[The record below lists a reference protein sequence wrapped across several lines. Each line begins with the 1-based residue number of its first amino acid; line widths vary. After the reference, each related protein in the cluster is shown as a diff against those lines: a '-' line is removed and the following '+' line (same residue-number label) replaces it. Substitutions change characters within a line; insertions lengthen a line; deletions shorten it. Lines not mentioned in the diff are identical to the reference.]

1 MYKLVAIDLDG
12 TMLNQYGIITEK
24 TKKAISKA
32 QEKGV
37 EVMIASGRA
46 ITSVKRFSKEINSN
60 KYFISGNG
68 AITYDIK
75 NNKIL
80 YENILSKTK
89 ALKIIKICEE
99 NSIYYN
105 VYTENGIIAKNLSYN
120 TLYYYKDNL
129 TKPDENRTHINIVEN
144 VYDYFEQREEKILKI
159 MICDEHKTVFN
170 SIVRKLKELS
180 EIEVLEVSHM
190 SRKIIKQ
197 GTDEIAL
204 EYFYTEVS
212 AKDVDKWNA
221 LEEII
226 GLMNISKEEVVTI
239 GDNANDLKMITNA
252 GLGVA
257 MGESAPYVKQ
267 SADIIAPTNDEDG
280 VAIILNK
287 IFDLKLY
294 IVVKYRL

>member
-80 YENILSKTK
+80 YKNILSKTK

-287 IFDLKLY
+287 IFDLNL
-294 IVVKYRL
+294 

>member
-226 GLMNISKEEVVTI
+226 KLMNISKEEVVTI

-280 VAIILNK
+280 VAINLNK
-287 IFDLKLY
+287 IFDLNL
-294 IVVKYRL
+294 

>member
-129 TKPDENRTHINIVEN
+129 TKPEENRTHINIVEN

-287 IFDLKLY
+287 IFDLNL
-294 IVVKYRL
+294 

>member
-37 EVMIASGRA
+37 EVMITSGRA

-287 IFDLKLY
+287 IFDLNL
-294 IVVKYRL
+294 

>member
-170 SIVRKLKELS
+170 SLVRKLKELS

-287 IFDLKLY
+287 IFDLNL
-294 IVVKYRL
+294 

>member
-89 ALKIIKICEE
+89 ALQIIKICEE

-105 VYTENGIIAKNLSYN
+105 VYTENGIIAKNLSWCRPSCACC
-120 TLYYYKDNL
+120 LRWGSPCSPSSWPL
-129 TKPDENRTHINIVEN
+129 
-144 VYDYFEQREEKILKI
+144 
-159 MICDEHKTVFN
+159 C
-170 SIVRKLKELS
+170 
-180 EIEVLEVSHM
+180 
-190 SRKIIKQ
+190 
-197 GTDEIAL
+197 
-204 EYFYTEVS
+204 
-212 AKDVDKWNA
+212 
-221 LEEII
+221 
-226 GLMNISKEEVVTI
+226 GLPWPCT
-239 GDNANDLKMITNA
+239 AA
-252 GLGVA
+252 A
-257 MGESAPYVKQ
+257 
-267 SADIIAPTNDEDG
+267 
-280 VAIILNK
+280 
-287 IFDLKLY
+287 
-294 IVVKYRL
+294 

>member
-32 QEKGV
+32 QEKGI

-46 ITSVKRFSKEINSN
+46 IASVKRFSKEINSN

-287 IFDLKLY
+287 IFDLNL
-294 IVVKYRL
+294 

>member
-12 TMLNQYGIITEK
+12 TMLNQYGIITDK
-24 TKKAISKA
+24 TKEVISKV
-32 QEKGV
+32 QNKGV

-80 YENILSKTK
+80 FENILKKQK
-89 ALKIIKICEE
+89 ALQIIKICEE

-105 VYTENGIIAKNLSYN
+105 VYTENGIIAKNLNYN

-129 TKPDENRTHINIVEN
+129 TKPDENRTHINLVED
-144 VYDYFEQREEKILKI
+144 VYDYIDQKNEKILKI
-159 MICDEHKTVFN
+159 MICDEHKSVFN
-170 SIVRKLKELS
+170 SIVRKIKDVP
-180 EIEVLEVSHM
+180 EIEILEVSHM

-197 GTDEIAL
+197 GTNEIAL
-204 EYFYTEVS
+204 EYFYTEIS
-212 AKDVDKWNA
+212 AQNVDKWNA

-226 GLMNISKEEVVTI
+226 KLMNISKEEVITI
-239 GDNANDLKMITNA
+239 GDNANDVKMIKNA
-252 GLGVA
+252 GLGIA

-267 SADIIAPTNDEDG
+267 SADKITLNNDEDG
-280 VAIILNK
+280 VAVVLK
-287 IFDLKLY
+287 EIFGL
-294 IVVKYRL
+294 

>member
-226 GLMNISKEEVVTI
+226 GLMNIS
-239 GDNANDLKMITNA
+239 
-252 GLGVA
+252 
-257 MGESAPYVKQ
+257 
-267 SADIIAPTNDEDG
+267 
-280 VAIILNK
+280 
-287 IFDLKLY
+287 
-294 IVVKYRL
+294 

>member
-12 TMLNQYGIITEK
+12 TMLNQYGIITER

-287 IFDLKLY
+287 IFDLNL
-294 IVVKYRL
+294 

>member
-257 MGESAPYVKQ
+257 MGESDPYVKQ

-287 IFDLKLY
+287 IFDLNL
-294 IVVKYRL
+294 

>member
-257 MGESAPYVKQ
+257 MGESAPYVKLHQ
-267 SADIIAPTNDEDG
+267 QMMKME
-280 VAIILNK
+280 
-287 IFDLKLY
+287 
-294 IVVKYRL
+294 

>member
-212 AKDVDKWNA
+212 AKEVDKWNA

-287 IFDLKLY
+287 IFDLNL
-294 IVVKYRL
+294 

>member
-105 VYTENGIIAKNLSYN
+105 VYTENGIIAQNLSYN

-287 IFDLKLY
+287 IFDLNL
-294 IVVKYRL
+294 

>member
-12 TMLNQYGIITEK
+12 TMLNKYGIITEK
-24 TKKAISKA
+24 TKEIISKV
-32 QEKGV
+32 QEKNV

-46 ITSVKRFSKEINSN
+46 ITSVKRFAKEIKSK

-68 AITYDIK
+68 AITYDVE

-80 YENILSKTK
+80 YENILKKQK
-89 ALKIIKICEE
+89 ALQIIKICEE

-105 VYTENGIIAKNLSYN
+105 IYTENGIIAKNLNYN

-129 TKPDENRTHINIVEN
+129 TKPDENRTHINLVEDIYN
-144 VYDYFEQREEKILKI
+144 YIDEKNEKILKI
-159 MICDEHKTVFN
+159 MICDEHKSVFN
-170 SIVRKLKELS
+170 SIVRRLKEIS

-197 GTDEIAL
+197 GTEEIAL

-221 LEEII
+221 LEEVIK
-226 GLMNISKEEVVTI
+226 LMNISKEEVLTI
-239 GDNANDLKMITNA
+239 GDNANDVKMIKNA
-252 GLGVA
+252 GLGIA
-257 MGESAPYVKQ
+257 MGESAPYVKKC
-267 SADIIAPTNDEDG
+267 ADKITLNNDEDG
-280 VAIILNK
+280 VAVALK
-287 IFDLKLY
+287 EIFE
-294 IVVKYRL
+294 IN

>member
-12 TMLNQYGIITEK
+12 TMLNKYGIITEK
-24 TKKAISKA
+24 TKEIISKV
-32 QEKGV
+32 QEKNV

-46 ITSVKRFSKEINSN
+46 ITSVKRFAKEIKSK

-68 AITYDIK
+68 AITYDVE

-80 YENILSKTK
+80 YENILKKQK
-89 ALKIIKICEE
+89 ALQIIKICEE

-105 VYTENGIIAKNLSYN
+105 IYTENGIIAKNLNYN

-129 TKPDENRTHINIVEN
+129 TKPDENRTHINLVEDIYN
-144 VYDYFEQREEKILKI
+144 YIDEKDEKILKI
-159 MICDEHKTVFN
+159 MICDEHKSVFN
-170 SIVRKLKELS
+170 SIVRRLKEIS

-197 GTDEIAL
+197 GTEEIAL

-221 LEEII
+221 LEEVIK
-226 GLMNISKEEVVTI
+226 LMNISKEEVITI
-239 GDNANDLKMITNA
+239 GDNANDVKMIKNA
-252 GLGVA
+252 GLGIA
-257 MGESAPYVKQ
+257 MGESAPYVKKC
-267 SADIIAPTNDEDG
+267 ADKITLNNDEDG
-280 VAIILNK
+280 VAVALK
-287 IFDLKLY
+287 EIFE
-294 IVVKYRL
+294 IN

>member
-1 MYKLVAIDLDG
+1 MYKMVAIDLDG

-24 TKKAISKA
+24 TKDVIKRV

-37 EVMIASGRA
+37 EVIIASGRA
-46 ITSVKRFSKEINSN
+46 ITSVKRFSKEINSE

-75 NNKIL
+75 NNRIL
-80 YENILSKTK
+80 YENVLKKQK

-105 VYTENGIIAKNLSYN
+105 VYTENGIIAKSLNYN

-144 VYDYFEQREEKILKI
+144 VYDYIESKNEKILKI
-159 MICDEHKTVFN
+159 MICDEHKSVFN
-170 SIVRKLKELS
+170 SIVRKLKDVDEV
-180 EIEVLEVSHM
+180 EVLEVSHM

-197 GTDEIAL
+197 GTEEIAL

-212 AKDVDKWNA
+212 AKDVDKWSA
-221 LEEII
+221 LEE
-226 GLMNISKEEVVTI
+226 LMKIVDISKEELVTI
-239 GDNANDLKMITNA
+239 GDNANDVKMIKNA
-252 GLGVA
+252 GLGIA
-257 MGESAPYVKQ
+257 MGESAPYVK
-267 SADIIAPTNDEDG
+267 SVADEITLSNDEDG
-280 VAIILNK
+280 VAIILKK
-287 IFDLKLY
+287 IFE
-294 IVVKYRL
+294 IN

>member
-280 VAIILNK
+280 VALILNK
-287 IFDLKLY
+287 IFDLNL
-294 IVVKYRL
+294 

>member
-89 ALKIIKICEE
+89 ALQIIKICEE

-226 GLMNISKEEVVTI
+226 GIMNISKEEVVTI

-287 IFDLKLY
+287 IFDLNL
-294 IVVKYRL
+294 

>member
-12 TMLNQYGIITEK
+12 TMLNQYGIITKK
-24 TKKAISKA
+24 TKEVIKCA
-32 QEKGV
+32 QNNGIEII
-37 EVMIASGRA
+37 IASGRA

-68 AITYDIK
+68 AITYDIT

-80 YENILSKTK
+80 YENLLDKQK

-105 VYTENGIIAKNLSYN
+105 VYTENGIIAKNLNYN

-129 TKPDENRTHINIVEN
+129 TKPDENRTHINIVED
-144 VYDYFEQREEKILKI
+144 VYNYINDKDEKILKI
-159 MICDEHKTVFN
+159 MICDEHKSVFN

-197 GTDEIAL
+197 GTEEIAL

-221 LEEII
+221 LEKLIE
-226 GLMNISKEEVVTI
+226 LMNISKEEVITI
-239 GDNANDLKMITNA
+239 GDNANDLKMIKNA
-252 GLGVA
+252 GLGIA

-267 SADIIAPTNDEDG
+267 SADMITLTNEEDG
-280 VAIILNK
+280 VAYA
-287 IFDLKLY
+287 LKKVLEMNY
-294 IVVKYRL
+294 ENA

>member
-159 MICDEHKTVFN
+159 MICDEHKIVFN

-287 IFDLKLY
+287 IFDLNL
-294 IVVKYRL
+294 

>member
-32 QEKGV
+32 REKGV

-287 IFDLKLY
+287 IFDLNL
-294 IVVKYRL
+294 

>member
-12 TMLNQYGIITEK
+12 TMLNQYGILTEK

-287 IFDLKLY
+287 IFDLNL
-294 IVVKYRL
+294 

>member
-170 SIVRKLKELS
+170 SILRKLKELS

-287 IFDLKLY
+287 IFDLNL
-294 IVVKYRL
+294 

>member
-24 TKKAISKA
+24 TKKAIKKV
-32 QEKGV
+32 QDKGV

-46 ITSVKRFSKEINSN
+46 ITSVKRFSKEINSK

-68 AITYDIK
+68 AITYDIE

-80 YENILSKTK
+80 YENILKKQK
-89 ALKIIKICEE
+89 ALQIIKICEE

-105 VYTENGIIAKNLSYN
+105 VYTETGIIAKNLNYN

-129 TKPDENRTHINIVEN
+129 TKPDDNRTHINIVED
-144 VYDYFEQREEKILKI
+144 VYNYIDERNEKILKI
-159 MICDEHKTVFN
+159 MICDEHRAVFN
-170 SIVRKLKELS
+170 SIVRKLKEIPD
-180 EIEVLEVSHM
+180 IEVLDVSHM

-197 GTDEIAL
+197 GTEEIAL

-212 AKDVDKWNA
+212 AKNVDKWNA

-226 GLMNISKEEVVTI
+226 KLMNITKEEVVAI
-239 GDNANDLKMITNA
+239 GDNANDLKMIKNA
-252 GLGVA
+252 GLGIA
-257 MGESAPYVKQ
+257 MGESAPYIRPT
-267 SADIIAPTNDEDG
+267 ADMVALSNEEDG
-280 VAIILNK
+280 VANILRK
-287 IFDLKLY
+287 IFE
-294 IVVKYRL
+294 I

>member
-1 MYKLVAIDLDG
+1 MYKMVAIDLDG

-24 TKKAISKA
+24 TKDVIKRV

-37 EVMIASGRA
+37 EVIIASGRA
-46 ITSVKRFSKEINSN
+46 ITSVKRFSKEINSE

-75 NNKIL
+75 NNRIL
-80 YENILSKTK
+80 YENVLKKQK

-105 VYTENGIIAKNLSYN
+105 VYTENGIIAKSLNYN

-144 VYDYFEQREEKILKI
+144 VYDYIESKNEKILKI
-159 MICDEHKTVFN
+159 MICDEHKSVFN
-170 SIVRKLKELS
+170 SIVRRLKDVDEV
-180 EIEVLEVSHM
+180 EVLEVSHM

-197 GTDEIAL
+197 GTEEIAL

-212 AKDVDKWNA
+212 AKDVDKWSA
-221 LEEII
+221 LEE
-226 GLMNISKEEVVTI
+226 LMKIVDISKEELVTI
-239 GDNANDLKMITNA
+239 GDNANDVKMIKNA
-252 GLGVA
+252 GLGIA
-257 MGESAPYVKQ
+257 MGESAPYVK
-267 SADIIAPTNDEDG
+267 SVADEITLSNDEDG
-280 VAIILNK
+280 VAIILRK
-287 IFDLKLY
+287 IFE
-294 IVVKYRL
+294 IN

>member
-226 GLMNISKEEVVTI
+226 GLMNIPKEEVVTI

-287 IFDLKLY
+287 IFDLNL
-294 IVVKYRL
+294 

>member
-180 EIEVLEVSHM
+180 KIEVLEVSHM

-287 IFDLKLY
+287 IFDLNL
-294 IVVKYRL
+294 

>member
-60 KYFISGNG
+60 KYFVSGNG

-287 IFDLKLY
+287 IFDLNL
-294 IVVKYRL
+294 

>member
-120 TLYYYKDNL
+120 TLYYYKYNL

-287 IFDLKLY
+287 IFDLNL
-294 IVVKYRL
+294 

>member
-180 EIEVLEVSHM
+180 EVEVLEVSHM

-287 IFDLKLY
+287 IFDLNL
-294 IVVKYRL
+294 

>member
-170 SIVRKLKELS
+170 SIVRKIKELS

-212 AKDVDKWNA
+212 AKDVNKWNA

-287 IFDLKLY
+287 IFELNL
-294 IVVKYRL
+294 

>member
-24 TKKAISKA
+24 TKKAISKT

-129 TKPDENRTHINIVEN
+129 TKPDENRTHLNIVEN

-221 LEEII
+221 LEEIM

-287 IFDLKLY
+287 IFELNL
-294 IVVKYRL
+294 